1 MILIAFLC
9 EVLKDIKPEL
19 WSRMYLSYD
28 NMYFFSMFYILY
40 DTQLSSGA
48 MLKLLKEALP
58 LVGEFSKIWLNIGK
72 CIDPLHIK
80 NHKVK
85 WLTKYSYD
93 VFNNVVIKLSY
104 NMNENI
110 LWDLSAKLYMPQN
123 RLERTGQKLI

>member
-1 MILIAFLC
+1 
-9 EVLKDIKPEL
+9 
-19 WSRMYLSYD
+19 
-28 NMYFFSMFYILY
+28 
-40 DTQLSSGA
+40 
-48 MLKLLKEALP
+48 LLKQALP

-93 VFNNVVIKLSY
+93 VLNNVVIKLSY
-104 NMNENI
+104 NMNKNI
-110 LWDLSAKLYMPQN
+110 LRDLSAKLYMPQK